1 MMFTRNCIR
10 ILFILILTSTAYLIG
25 INPDSNML
33 STLFTILSIFISIG
47 LSIIISF
54 DLSKIRN
61 DFFHSKI
68 LYNLK
73 EVRNTFLIYFAVI
86 SSCYLILPKLL
97 LKCSDKS
104 VKFYDYEILL
114 PDVVNNFIFSLM
126 VFGIAYYMYNFY
138 RLQSLKNEIDNE
150 LRKNNTIQK

>member
-1 MMFTRNCIR
+1 MFKRNCIR
-10 ILFILILTSTAYLIG
+10 ILFILILTSAAYLIG

-33 STLFTILSIFISIG
+33 STLFTVLSILISIG

-54 DLSKIRN
+54 DLSKIKN
-61 DFFHSKI
+61 DFFHDRI
-68 LYNLK
+68 LNNLK

-86 SSCYLILPKLL
+86 TFSYIISPKFLL
-97 LKCSDKS
+97 QYEESTIQI
-104 VKFYDYEILL
+104 YDYKILL
-114 PDVVNNFIFSLM
+114 PNLVNNFIFSLM

-150 LRKNNTIQK
+150 LRKNNTVQK

>member
-1 MMFTRNCIR
+1 MMFKRNCIR
-10 ILFILILTSTAYLIG
+10 ILFILILTSAAYLIG

-33 STLFTILSIFISIG
+33 STLFTVLSILISIG

-54 DLSKIRN
+54 DLSKIKN
-61 DFFHSKI
+61 DFFHDRI
-68 LYNLK
+68 LNNLK

-86 SSCYLILPKLL
+86 TFSYIISPKFLL
-97 LKCSDKS
+97 QYEESTIQI
-104 VKFYDYEILL
+104 YDYKILL
-114 PDVVNNFIFSLM
+114 PNLVNNFIFSLM

-150 LRKNNTIQK
+150 LRKNNTVQK